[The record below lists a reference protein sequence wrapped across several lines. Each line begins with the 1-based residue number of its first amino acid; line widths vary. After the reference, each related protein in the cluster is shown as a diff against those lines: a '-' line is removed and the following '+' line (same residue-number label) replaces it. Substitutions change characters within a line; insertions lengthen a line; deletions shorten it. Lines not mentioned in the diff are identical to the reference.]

1 MLHNPEEYPQPDVF
15 NPDRFIKDG
24 SLNPDVRDPTT
35 LAFGFGRRCDVLPHL
50 RLIASTEPY
59 ISACP
64 GRALAQTSAFLA
76 IATVLHVFNIKAVTQ
91 SDKKPFDPFEA
102 TSGIIV

>member
-1 MLHNPEEYPQPDVF
+1 MYAILLLLHSDLA
-15 NPDRFIKDG
+15 DG
-24 SLNPDVRDPTT
+24 MMFYHTFRS
-35 LAFGFGRRCDVLPHL
+35 
-50 RLIASTEPY
+50 IASTEPY